1 MIRKMA
7 FHETKL
13 LKLYIKKKATIIQI
27 NMQSVVDYPIQNLEK
42 RERIEICLWFVDNGN
57 P

>member
-1 MIRKMA
+1 MIRKMT
-7 FHETKL
+7 FPETKL
-13 LKLYIKKKATIIQI
+13 LKLYIKKKATIIQV

>member
-1 MIRKMA
+1 MIRKMS